1 MIYKNI
7 LLAIDR
13 NDGSNAAVEEII
25 KLAKDQ
31 NVHLRVL
38 HVVDE
43 NSVYCGGPGFDASL
57 VMNALKEEGNEILD
71 NVAKKIESQSSIKIE
86 KSLREL
92 RLLNGRVA
100 EMIVEESKEW
110 PADLLVIGTHGR
122 RGFSRLFLGSVA
134 ENIIRIA
141 TTPVLLVRSSSV

>member
-7 LLAIDR
+7 LLAIDGSE
-13 NDGSNAAVEEII
+13 GSNAAIEEII

-31 NVHLRVL
+31 NVHLRII

-43 NSVYCGGPGFDASL
+43 TMAYCGGPGFDASL
-57 VMNALKEEGNEILD
+57 VINSLKDEGKEILD
-71 NVAKKIESQSSIKIE
+71 NVTKTIESQSSIKVE

-92 RLLNGRVA
+92 RAQQGRIA
-100 EMIVEESKEW
+100 EIIVEESKEW

-122 RGFSRLFLGSVA
+122 RGFSRFFLGSIA

-141 TTPVLLVRSSSV
+141 TTPVLLVRSSNV

>member
-7 LLAIDR
+7 LLAIDAGE
-13 NDGSNAAVEEII
+13 GSNAAVEEII

-31 NVHLRVL
+31 NVHLRII

-43 NSVYCGGPGFDASL
+43 SIAYCGGSGFDTSL
-57 VMNALKEEGNEILD
+57 VINSLKEEGMEILD
-71 NVAKKIESQSSIKIE
+71 NVAKTIESKSSIKVE

-92 RLLNGRVA
+92 RAQQGRVA
-100 EMIVEESKEW
+100 EIIVEEAKEW

-141 TTPVLLVRSSSV
+141 TTPVLLVRSSNV

>member
-7 LLAIDR
+7 LLAIDGSE
-13 NDGSNAAVEEII
+13 GSNVAVEEII

-31 NVHLRVL
+31 NVHLRII

-43 NSVYCGGPGFDASL
+43 TMAYCGGLGFDASL
-57 VMNALKEEGNEILD
+57 IINSLKEEGKEILD
-71 NVAKKIESQSSIKIE
+71 NVAKTIESQSSIKVE

-92 RLLNGRVA
+92 RVLQGRIA
-100 EMIVEESKEW
+100 EIIVEEAKEW
-110 PADLLVIGTHGR
+110 PADLLVLGTHGR

-141 TTPVLLVRSSSV
+141 TTPVLLVRSSNV